1 MKKRLKAIICLSL
14 ALVMLIPALVSCNKD
29 DVPDG
34 YKLVACEG
42 DKFRLYVPTAWISNT
57 ESGITGAYSTV
68 DENASVC
75 VYLLDAQKDITLA
88 EYWSQCEKNYS
99 DSFEDFTVTA
109 KDEKYS
115 LGGVKAICVEF
126 SLTKKVTPDDIPE
139 NVEKAEKAKYKYIQV
154 IASFDGEMYTL
165 IFGAPEENYDKH
177 IATVKGEDSDGEFV
191 GIIPYFEFT
200 KDPYYPDEE
209 KKFSHKVEAPE
220 GMKLVSTDER
230 PYRFFVPE
238 AWQTDYRSA
247 LSAAYY
253 SEDDKSNVSLQGHM
267 LGIDNMPIED
277 YWKQSENKYISL
289 YGDDYKLIT
298 TEGTLKM
305 GGEKSVR
312 YTYTVKSG
320 ESEYKIMQSVCIKG
334 AMAYVFTYTS
344 TPDKFDS
351 HIDDVNKMLDAFS
364 IR

>member
-1 MKKRLKAIICLSL
+1 MKKRIKAIICLTLVLLMLVPSL
-14 ALVMLIPALVSCNKD
+14 VACNKD
-29 DVPDG
+29 GVPDG
-34 YKLVACEG
+34 YQLIACEG

-75 VYLLDAQKDITLA
+75 VYLLDADKEISLA
-88 EYWSQCEKNYS
+88 DYWSQCEKNYA
-99 DSFEDFTVTA
+99 DSFENFTVTA

-115 LGGVKAICVEF
+115 LGGAKAICIEF

-139 NVEKAEKAKYKYIQV
+139 NVEKTEKVKYKYLQV
-154 IASFDGEMYTL
+154 ISRFDGDMYTL
-165 IFGAPEENYDKH
+165 IFGAPEEIYDKH
-177 IATVKGEDSDGEFV
+177 IATVKGEDSDGEFA

-200 KDPYYPDEE
+200 RDPYYTDKE

-238 AWQTDYRSA
+238 AWQADYRSA

-267 LGIDNMPIED
+267 LGVDNMAIED
-277 YWKQSENKYISL
+277 YWKQSEDKYRSL
-289 YGDDYKLIT
+289 YGDNYALIS
-298 TEGTLKM
+298 EDGTLKM

-312 YTYTVKSG
+312 YTYTVKNG
-320 ESEYKIMQSVCIKG
+320 ENEYKIMQSICVKG

-344 TPDKFDS
+344 TPDNFDS
-351 HIDDVNKMLDAFS
+351 HIEDVNKMLDAFF

>member
-1 MKKRLKAIICLSL
+1 MKRRIRAIFCLCL
-14 ALVMLIPALVSCNKD
+14 ALLMLIPTLVACNKD
-29 DVPDG
+29 GAPDG

-42 DKFRLYVPTAWISNT
+42 DKFRLYVPTSWMENT

-75 VYLLDAQKDITLA
+75 VYLLDADKEISLA
-88 EYWSQCEKNYS
+88 DYWNQCEANYT
-99 DSFEDFTVTA
+99 DIFEEFAVAA

-115 LGGVKAICVEF
+115 LGGQKAICVEF
-126 SLTKKVTPDDIPE
+126 SLKKAVTPDDIPE
-139 NVEKAEKAKYKYIQV
+139 NVEKTEKVKFKYIQV
-154 IASFDGEMYTL
+154 ISRFDGEMYSL
-165 IFGAPEENYDKH
+165 IFGAPEEIYDKH
-177 IATVKGEDSDGEFV
+177 IGTVKGEDDDGEFA

-200 KDPYYPDEE
+200 KDPFYTDEE
-209 KKFSHKVEAPE
+209 KKFSHKVEAPD
-220 GMKLVSTDER
+220 GMKLVSTEER

-238 AWQTDYRSA
+238 IWQTDYRSA

-253 SEDDKSNVSLQGHM
+253 SDEDKSNVSLQGHM
-267 LGIDNMPIED
+267 LGVDNMSIED
-277 YWKQSENKYISL
+277 YWKQSEYKYKSL
-289 YGDDYKLIT
+289 YGDGYTLISAD
-298 TEGTLKM
+298 GTLKM

-320 ESEYKIMQSVCIKG
+320 ENEYKIMQSICIKG

-351 HIDDVNKMLDAFS
+351 HIEDVNKMLDAFF

>member
-1 MKKRLKAIICLSL
+1 M
-14 ALVMLIPALVSCNKD
+14 LVPTLVACNKD
-29 DVPDG
+29 GVPDG
-34 YKLVACEG
+34 YQLIVCEG
-42 DKFRLYVPTAWISNT
+42 DKFRLYVPTSWISNT

-75 VYLLDAQKDITLA
+75 VYMLDVSAEIPLA
-88 EYWSQCEKNYS
+88 DYWSECEANYT
-99 DSFEDFTVTA
+99 DSFEDFTVIS

-115 LGGVKAICVEF
+115 LGGSKAICVEF
-126 SLTKKVTPDDIPE
+126 SLTKKITSDDIPE
-139 NVEKAEKAKYKYIQV
+139 NVEKTEKVKYKYLQV
-154 IASFDGEMYTL
+154 ISRFDGDTYTL
-165 IFGAPEENYDKH
+165 IFGAPEANYDKH
-177 IATVKGEDSDGEFV
+177 IATVKGEDSDGEFA

-200 KDPYYPDEE
+200 RDPYYTDEE
-209 KKFSHKVEAPE
+209 KEFSHKVEAPE
-220 GMKLVSTDER
+220 GMKLVSTEER

-238 AWQTDYRSA
+238 TWQADYRSA

-267 LGIDNMPIED
+267 LGVDNMALED
-277 YWKQSENKYISL
+277 YFAQSEDKCKSL
-289 YGDDYKLIT
+289 YGDGY
-298 TEGTLKM
+298 TLVSKDDTLLM
-305 GGEKSVR
+305 GDQKSLR

-320 ESEYKIMQSVCIKG
+320 ENEYKIMQSICVKG

-351 HIDDVNKMLDAFS
+351 HLEDINKMLDAFL